1 MAHSLFRQLVV
12 AVAIGNLD
20 MHAKNISVLHLPDGA
35 CRLAPAYDM
44 VPQSHLPTDGELALA
59 VNDKYGHADVTA
71 TDLVAEGERWQI
83 SGASSIVD
91 QVLSRLAA
99 AVRGE
104 VPLEG
109 AHPGLAEEIGS
120 FVDRLR
126 RGDPV
131 GGQPRWGHDV
141 RHLQRLAIPE
151 DLRQLDTGLLMPGS
165 AVVIGVKNLGCLG
178 VDCPFGVADDS
189 SQPAILKT
197 LKFVDESQR
206 FGAALRM

>member
-104 VPLEG
+104 VPLAG
-109 AHPGLAEEIGS
+109 LTPGWQRRSGLSSTACGEETLWAVSPAGVTTSVTSSAWRFPKISGNS
-120 FVDRLR
+120 
-126 RGDPV
+126 
-131 GGQPRWGHDV
+131 
-141 RHLQRLAIPE
+141 IP
-151 DLRQLDTGLLMPGS
+151 
-165 AVVIGVKNLGCLG
+165 AY
-178 VDCPFGVADDS
+178 
-189 SQPAILKT
+189 
-197 LKFVDESQR
+197 
-206 FGAALRM
+206 